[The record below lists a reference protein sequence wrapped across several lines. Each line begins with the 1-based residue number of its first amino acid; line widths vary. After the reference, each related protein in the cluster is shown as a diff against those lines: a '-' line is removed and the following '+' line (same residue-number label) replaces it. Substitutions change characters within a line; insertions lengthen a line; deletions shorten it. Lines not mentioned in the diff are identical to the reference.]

1 MTPVFFITGLQR
13 SGTTLL
19 SFMLSNHPAVFLDE
33 YSLGFRIIQALKT
46 NYSRVLPK
54 HLDLT
59 EEEIISQLVEHD
71 YKGRLR
77 QLIDVTKLEEV
88 DSVRA
93 LITRSIQQKLQKEGR
108 SYWGDKSPG
117 LQHWLP
123 ELLLLMPQAKL
134 IHIVRDG
141 RATAAS
147 MRKRARKHLM
157 WSAQRW
163 VDGNLT
169 ALQHQYI
176 LGKEQMLVIRYEDLL
191 TDPEG
196 SMGRICTFLDLD
208 FDPLVLDLSQ
218 HQRTGGDQSYVQDRL
233 SSSKIDS
240 YRKELSVNEIRQ
252 LERIQGP
259 LLQKLGYELE
269 NAFRAKDFCSLSTGR
284 RIWLNQ
290 WTNFKALFRRK
301 DIRMENWQL
310 VEVSIPFRKRLGYFL
325 RMLARDVLSKQ
336 IFLTLFD
343 RKTQQLPR

>member
-19 SFMLSNHPAVFLDE
+19 SFMLSNHPAVLLDE

-46 NYSRVLPK
+46 NYGRVLPK

-59 EEEIISQLVEHD
+59 EEEIIGRLVEHD

-108 SYWGDKSPG
+108 SHWGDKSPG

-123 ELLLLMPQAKL
+123 ELLLLIPKAKL

-147 MRKRARKHLM
+147 MRKRARKHLL

-169 ALQHQYI
+169 ALQHQFI
-176 LGKEQMLVIRYEDLL
+176 IGKEQMLLLRYEDLL

-196 SMGRICTFLDLD
+196 SMRRICLFLDLD
-208 FDPLVLDLSQ
+208 FDPCMLDLSQ
-218 HQRTGGDQSYVQDRL
+218 HRRTGGDQAYVSDQL
-233 SSSKIDS
+233 SRAKIDR
-240 YRKELSVNEIRQ
+240 YREELSPDEIRQ

-259 LLQKLGYELE
+259 LLQKLGYELD
-269 NAFRAKDFCSLSTGR
+269 NTFQATDFRPLSTGR
-284 RIWLNQ
+284 RIWLSQ

-310 VEVSIPFRKRLGYFL
+310 VEVSVPFRKRLTYFL
-325 RMLARDVLSKQ
+325 RMFAKDVFSKQ
-336 IFLTLFD
+336 VFLAFFD